1 MARVRELLVDFNPW
15 WKESFRVEGYR
26 DREVYG
32 SLGPFLR
39 QPQIVALTG
48 LRRTGKTTIL
58 HRLVEDA
65 IAEGRDPKDILYF
78 SFDEFREVPLR
89 EVLREYEAATGKT
102 LRSGRF
108 LVLLDEVQKLE
119 GWADQLKALYD
130 AHKGRVKFV
139 ASGSESLFLRKG
151 SKETLAGRLFEFR
164 VDPLSFREY
173 LAFKG
178 VKHEPVSLHEREL
191 VRAFDAFVLTQG
203 FPELVEVTERAVV
216 RKYLRESIVEKVVF
230 RDLPGLL
237 DIRDVSLLESVVN
250 LLMEEP
256 GQIIQVSELAGTLA
270 VSRDTLSNYL
280 AYLEQSFLMR
290 KLYNYSTGRRKV
302 ERKLRRY
309 YPTIVSPDLAF
320 RGDDLSRSRVFE
332 WAIVGQLRAE
342 FFWRDAYKNEV
353 DVVLPARKPVPVE
366 VEYGKV
372 ETGGVEAFL
381 RKFGVKAGYV
391 VTRDQEEERA
401 VGGGRIRIVPAC
413 RFLLE
418 GLPAKDRKGA
428 G

>member
-1 MARVRELLVDFNPW
+1 MARVRDSLVDFNPW
-15 WKESFRVEGYR
+15 WKGPFRVEGYR
-26 DREVYG
+26 DREVYE

-39 QPQIVALTG
+39 QSQIVALTG

-58 HRLVEDA
+58 HRIVEDA
-65 IAEGRDPKDILYF
+65 ITGGRDPKDVLYF
-78 SFDEFREVPLR
+78 SFDEFREVRLR
-89 EVLREYEAATGKT
+89 EILREYEAAAG
-102 LRSGRF
+102 RDVHNGRF
-108 LVLLDEVQKLE
+108 LVLLDEIQKVE

-173 LAFKG
+173 LSFKG
-178 VKHEPVSLHEREL
+178 VKHEPIALHEREL

-203 FPELVEVTERAVV
+203 FPELVDVTERAVV

-237 DIRDVSLLESVVN
+237 GIRDLSVLESVIN

-256 GQIIQVSELAGTLA
+256 GQIIQTSELAGTLA

-280 AYLEQSFLMR
+280 AYLEQSFLLR
-290 KLYNYSTGRRKV
+290 KLYNFSMGRRKV

-320 RGDDLSRSRVFE
+320 RSDDLSRSRVFE
-332 WAIVGQLRAE
+332 WALVGQMRAE

-353 DVVLPARKPVPVE
+353 DIVLPARKPVPVE
-366 VEYGKV
+366 IKYGKV

-381 RKFGVKAGYV
+381 RKFGGNTGYV
-391 VTRDQEEERA
+391 VTRDQEGERA
-401 VGGGRIRIVPAC
+401 VEGGRIRIVPAY

-418 GLPAKDRKGA
+418 GATPRTLAKP
-428 G
+428 

>member
-1 MARVRELLVDFNPW
+1 MANIRENLVEFNPW
-15 WKESFRVEGYR
+15 WGGTFRVEGYR

-58 HRLVEDA
+58 LRIVEDA
-65 IAEGRDPKDILYF
+65 IAGGQDPKHILYF
-78 SFDEFREVPLR
+78 SFDEFRAVRLR
-89 EVLREYEAATGKT
+89 EVLGEYESATSKD
-102 LRSGRF
+102 LRTGRF
-108 LVLLDEVQKLE
+108 LVLLDEVQKLA
-119 GWADQLKALYD
+119 GWADELKALYD

-139 ASGSESLFLRKG
+139 ASGSESLSLRKG

-173 LAFKG
+173 LTFRDIP
-178 VKHEPVSLHEREL
+178 HEPVALHERKL
-191 VRAFDAFVLTQG
+191 ARAFEAFVLTQG
-203 FPELVEVTERAVV
+203 FPELVGVTEKSIV
-216 RKYLRESIVEKVVF
+216 RRYLRESIVEKVVF

-237 DIRDVSLLESVVN
+237 GIRDLSVLESLVN

-256 GQIIQVSELAGTLA
+256 GQILQVSELAGTLA

-280 AYLEQSFLMR
+280 MYLEQSFLLR
-290 KLYNYSTGRRKV
+290 KLYNFSTGRRKV

-320 RGDDLSRSRVFE
+320 ATDDLSPSRVFE
-332 WAIVGQLRAE
+332 WALVRELRAE
-342 FFWRDAYKNEV
+342 YFWRDAYKNEV
-353 DVVLPARKPVPVE
+353 DVVLPAKKPIPVE
-366 VEYGKV
+366 IKSGKV
-372 ETGGVEAFL
+372 ETRGVEAFL
-381 RKFGVKAGYV
+381 RKFRADKGYV
-391 VTRDQEEERA
+391 VTRDQEGERA
-401 VGGGRIRIVPAC
+401 VDGGRIRIVPAY

-418 GLPAKDRKGA
+418 SRIANPD
-428 G
+428 

>member
-39 QPQIVALTG
+39 QPQIVTLTG

-58 HRLVEDA
+58 HRLAEDA
-65 IAEGRDPKDILYF
+65 IAGGQDPKHILYF

-191 VRAFDAFVLTQG
+191 VRHFDAFVLTQG
-203 FPELVEVTERAVV
+203 FPELVGVTDASVV

-237 DIRDVSLLESVVN
+237 GIRDLSVLESLVN
-250 LLMEEP
+250 LLMEDP
-256 GQIIQVSELAGTLA
+256 GQIIQISELAGTLA

-280 AYLEQSFLMR
+280 AYLEQSFLVR
-290 KLYNYSTGRRKV
+290 KLYNFSPGRRKV

-320 RGDDLSRSRVFE
+320 ATE
-332 WAIVGQLRAE
+332 
-342 FFWRDAYKNEV
+342 
-353 DVVLPARKPVPVE
+353 
-366 VEYGKV
+366 
-372 ETGGVEAFL
+372 
-381 RKFGVKAGYV
+381 
-391 VTRDQEEERA
+391 
-401 VGGGRIRIVPAC
+401 
-413 RFLLE
+413 
-418 GLPAKDRKGA
+418 DRKSVV
-428 G
+428 